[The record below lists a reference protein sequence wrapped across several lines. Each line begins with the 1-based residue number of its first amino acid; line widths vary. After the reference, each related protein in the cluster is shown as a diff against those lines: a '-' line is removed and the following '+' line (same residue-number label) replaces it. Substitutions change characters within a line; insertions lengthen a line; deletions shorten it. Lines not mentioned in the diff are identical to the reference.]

1 VNSIVARVVIGIV
14 ALLPCLIPLDGAP
27 QEVPVFREP
36 FLLKLH
42 IDDEHYY
49 EEKFGRVPYVLNN
62 EVYLFAGETFGIN
75 VIVAQNQPSR
85 ISYQPNPAK
94 ADVQF
99 KFAQEKSTNG
109 FTMQLVIRNKLKR
122 TLFLDGRM
130 TVPSKKEIYETGIL
144 PVKPSLRNVESW
156 PHPIVQLVLRN
167 FRFSESDRE
176 N

>member
-1 VNSIVARVVIGIV
+1 MNSIVARVVIGIV
-14 ALLPCLIPLDGAP
+14 ALSPCLIPLDGAP

-99 KFAQEKSTNG
+99 KFAQEKTTNG
-109 FTMQLVIRNKLKR
+109 VTMQLVIRNKLKR
-122 TLFLDGRM
+122 PLFLDGRM